1 MIARPPAMLAPP
13 PAAPRGRAPGNVMV
27 MCTHVVLCRHTQK
40 CIARFGRRGFIRAPR
55 GPLGARAAA
64 GRSCVCPG
72 PSPSL
77 PPRRSPPRSR
87 RSESSR
93 PRGPPGGR
101 GGMSRLLRALTRR
114 RSDAAHAF
122 DAATAGGNGAGGGGN
137 NGGGGDGAAV
147 GGGDGAASSER
158 FLFQL
163 TPAAL
168 EGAPVGVQR
177 VAVSLYDSRGSLVQT
192 VRHIR

>member
-1 MIARPPAMLAPP
+1 
-13 PAAPRGRAPGNVMV
+13 
-27 MCTHVVLCRHTQK
+27 
-40 CIARFGRRGFIRAPR
+40 
-55 GPLGARAAA
+55 
-64 GRSCVCPG
+64 
-72 PSPSL
+72 
-77 PPRRSPPRSR
+77 
-87 RSESSR
+87 
-93 PRGPPGGR
+93 
-101 GGMSRLLRALTRR
+101 MSRLLRALTRR